1 MTDIKISII
10 IPIYNRDEFIGR
22 CIRSILS
29 QSIDRK
35 NYEIIIIDDGS
46 TDYSSKIY
54 NVFADEVIII
64 KHKKNLGLPTA
75 LNTGIKKAKGRY
87 VVRLDSDD
95 YVNHDFLHILM
106 IFLSE
111 NKNFDAVACDYLL
124 VDDQEKVLKRM
135 DCNKYPIGC
144 GIMFKTEHLIE
155 IGLYDEKFLL
165 HEERELRQ
173 RFEKKYKIT
182 SIPLPL
188 YRYRKHEANM
198 TNDKKNYKKKF
209 KLLQK

>member
-75 LNTGIKKAKGRY
+75 LNTGIKKARG
-87 VVRLDSDD
+87 
-95 YVNHDFLHILM
+95 
-106 IFLSE
+106 E
-111 NKNFDAVACDYLL
+111 N
-124 VDDQEKVLKRM
+124 
-135 DCNKYPIGC
+135 
-144 GIMFKTEHLIE
+144 GINE
-155 IGLYDEKFLL
+155 
-165 HEERELRQ
+165 
-173 RFEKKYKIT
+173 
-182 SIPLPL
+182 P
-188 YRYRKHEANM
+188 
-198 TNDKKNYKKKF
+198 
-209 KLLQK
+209 